1 MIYTVTFN
9 PSIDYIVGVK
19 NLKPDS
25 LNRTCSELIYPGGK
39 GINVSLVLKNL
50 GVETTALGFLAGYTG
65 DAIQNMLRDEG
76 IRTDFVRIKEGM
88 SRINVKVQANGTTE
102 INGMGPKIGA
112 KDMEKLYQK
121 LECLKEDDI
130 LVLAGS
136 IPNTLPDT
144 AYVDIMQFLKDK
156 KVKIVVDA
164 TKELLTNVLPY
175 HPFLIKPNHHELGEI
190 FHTEIKTKEDALYYA
205 GQLRKQ
211 GAGNVLVSMAAN
223 GAVFLSEE
231 DTAFEEEA
239 PGGALVNPVGAGD
252 SMVAG
257 FLAGYLEK
265 KDYEE
270 AFLMGLAAGSA
281 SACSI
286 GFATEE
292 KVNCLLR
299 EIRA

>member
-1 MIYTVTFN
+1 MLQTV
-9 PSIDYIVGVK
+9 
-19 NLKPDS
+19 
-25 LNRTCSELIYPGGK
+25 
-39 GINVSLVLKNL
+39 
-50 GVETTALGFLAGYTG
+50 
-65 DAIQNMLRDEG
+65 
-76 IRTDFVRIKEGM
+76 
-88 SRINVKVQANGTTE
+88 
-102 INGMGPKIGA
+102 
-112 KDMEKLYQK
+112 DM
-121 LECLKEDDI
+121 
-130 LVLAGS
+130 
-136 IPNTLPDT
+136 
-144 AYVDIMQFLKDK
+144 MQFLKDK